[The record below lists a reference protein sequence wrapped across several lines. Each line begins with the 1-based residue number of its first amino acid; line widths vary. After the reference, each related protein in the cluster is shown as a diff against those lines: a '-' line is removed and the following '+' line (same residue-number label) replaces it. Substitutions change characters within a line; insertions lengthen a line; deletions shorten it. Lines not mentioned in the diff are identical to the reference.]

1 MDDMKFAEHI
11 TSGYNKQ
18 IFKKYNSIR
27 KGASIRNMIF
37 DLSFKEYLPFYN
49 QPCCYCGSTDRNGLD
64 RLDSSMGYK
73 KGNIVSCCT
82 TCNIMKSTLDPRD
95 FVFQCNK
102 ISKYCVSI
110 PEYHQNNTYTLLTK
124 THIQSIQEHEKE
136 MLRESLN
143 RHKGNRT
150 WASRELGISTTT
162 MWRKMKKYGIEAT
175 ISH

>member
-1 MDDMKFAEHI
+1 MDDMKFIEHI

-64 RLDSSMGYK
+64 RLDSSMGYNK
-73 KGNIVSCCT
+73 NNVVSCCT
-82 TCNIMKSTLDPRD
+82 ACNIMKSTLDPRD
-95 FVFQCNK
+95 FVFQCRK
-102 ISKYCVSI
+102 ITKYCVSI
-110 PEYHQNNTYTLLTK
+110 PEYHQDRTPVLSTK
-124 THIQSIQEHEKE
+124 THIQGIQEHEKE

-143 RHKGNRT
+143 RHQGNRT
-150 WASRELGISTTT
+150 WASKELGISTTT
-162 MWRKMKKYGIEAT
+162 LWRKIKKYGIETT